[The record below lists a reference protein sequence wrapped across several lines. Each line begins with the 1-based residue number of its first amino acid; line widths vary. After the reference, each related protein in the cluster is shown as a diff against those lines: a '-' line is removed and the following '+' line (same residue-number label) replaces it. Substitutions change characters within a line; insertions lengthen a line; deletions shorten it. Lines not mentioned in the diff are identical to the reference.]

1 MVVPVEH
8 CTASR
13 AKVVHGNGKKAD
25 PHPAGLLGPET
36 VSMQKEG

>member
-8 CTASR
+8 CTASWT
-13 AKVVHGNGKKAD
+13 KVVHGDGKKAG
-25 PHPAGLLGPET
+25 PHPAELLGPET